1 MVLFDQLRISDDGQ
15 RLYINVHVNKADYF
29 KNMYIDSVVIMTAA
43 KVSET
48 APGTPTSDYIYK
60 KEIEGNVK
68 ELDLVL
74 TPLDFTKSWE
84 TDPKAMAFNRA
95 DMSNT
100 LFFVYIKCKGTPGE
114 CTPCRLDEETTLGVV
129 FDENVLY
136 QKVMDYTKELVAD
149 CSVPTEFTDFI
160 LLWNAFKAAIETEH
174 YVAAIKFYNKLFGVV
189 RSGYSNNIIKTCGC
203 NG

>member
-1 MVLFDQLRISDDGQ
+1 MILFDQLRISDDGQ
-15 RLYINVHVNKADYF
+15 RLYINAHVNKADYF
-29 KNMYIDSVVIMTAA
+29 KNRYIDSVVIMTAD

-74 TPLDFTKSWE
+74 TSLDFTKSWE
-84 TDPKAMAFNRA
+84 TDPKAIAFNRA

-129 FDENVLY
+129 FDENMLY
-136 QKVMDYTKELVAD
+136 QRVMDYTKELVAD
-149 CSVPTEFTDFI
+149 CSIPTEFTDFI

>member
-1 MVLFDQLRISDDGQ
+1 MILFDQLRISDDGQ
-15 RLYINVHVNKADYF
+15 RLYINAHVNKADYF
-29 KNMYIDSVVIMTAA
+29 KNRYIDSVVIMTAD

-136 QKVMDYTKELVAD
+136 QRVMNYTKELVAD
-149 CSVPTEFTDFI
+149 CSIPTEFTDFI

-189 RSGYSNNIIKTCGC
+189 RSSYSNNIIKTCGC

>member
-1 MVLFDQLRISDDGQ
+1 MILFDQLRISDDGQ
-15 RLYINVHVNKADYF
+15 RLYINAHVNKADYF
-29 KNMYIDSVVIMTAA
+29 KNMYIDSVVIMTAD

-84 TDPKAMAFNRA
+84 TDPKAMVFNKA

-100 LFFVYIKCKGTPGE
+100 LFFVYVKCKGTPGE

-129 FDENVLY
+129 FDENMLY
-136 QKVMDYTKELVAD
+136 QRVMDYTKELVAD
-149 CSVPTEFTDFI
+149 CSIPTEFTDFI

>member
-29 KNMYIDSVVIMTAA
+29 KNMYIDSVVIMTAD

-74 TPLDFTKSWE
+74 TSLDFTKSWE
-84 TDPKAMAFNRA
+84 TDPKAMAFNKA